1 MVTVNSAY
9 QNTFDIVNN
18 NLKLTFYTD
27 SLVWKTGSIWCMYI
41 KCTFA
46 SVD

>member
-9 QNTFDIVNN
+9 QNTFDIVKN

-27 SLVWKTGSIWCMYI
+27 SLVWNLVQYDACL
-41 KCTFA
+41 
-46 SVD
+46 